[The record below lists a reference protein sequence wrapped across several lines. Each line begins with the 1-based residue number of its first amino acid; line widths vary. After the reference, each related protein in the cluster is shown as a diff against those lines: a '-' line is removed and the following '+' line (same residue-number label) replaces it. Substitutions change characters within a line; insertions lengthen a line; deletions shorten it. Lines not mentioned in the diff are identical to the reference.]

1 MGRVQYDFIGERVLV
16 TGASRGIGHAIAEG
30 YAAAGAEV
38 ILLADEFAVVDAAAA
53 ITATTG
59 SSCRGIECDITD
71 SRAVEAAV
79 AEFGAI
85 DVLVNNAGLER
96 ITPLDA
102 PEAETVFRRIIEINV
117 VGTYLV
123 TRHAAAD
130 APEAET
136 VFRRIIEIN
145 VVGTYLVTRHA
156 AARMRDGG
164 RIILTAS
171 IWSRTAVAEFS
182 AYVASKHANLGFM
195 RSIAHELGP
204 RGIRVNAVC
213 PGWVRTEAAM
223 LSLANMARRSGRT
236 EQALLDG
243 IVAAQVL
250 PGLLEPADMVPLYLF
265 LASDAAKDITG
276 QAYMLDRGEVMA

>member
-1 MGRVQYDFIGERVLV
+1 MSDPDLGGRVVLI
-16 TGASRGIGHAIAEG
+16 TGASRGIGAGLARRF
-30 YAAAGAEV
+30 AATGCTLH
-38 ILLADEFAVVDAAAA
+38 LLADDEAVH
-53 ITATTG
+53 
-59 SSCRGIECDITD
+59 
-71 SRAVEAAV
+71 AV
-79 AEFGAI
+79 AREVGATGHRCDVTDGEGVRAALGAI
-85 DVLVNNAGLER
+85 GPLDVLVNNAGLER
-96 ITPLDA
+96 ITPFDA
-102 PEAETVFRRIIEINV
+102 A
-117 VGTYLV
+117 
-123 TRHAAAD
+123 
-130 APEAET
+130 EAET

-156 AARMRDGG
+156 AARMTAGG

-195 RSIAHELGP
+195 RSVAHELGP

-223 LSLANMARRSGRT
+223 LSLANMAQRSGRT
-236 EQALLDG
+236 EQALLEG

-265 LASDAAKDITG
+265 LASDAAKNITG